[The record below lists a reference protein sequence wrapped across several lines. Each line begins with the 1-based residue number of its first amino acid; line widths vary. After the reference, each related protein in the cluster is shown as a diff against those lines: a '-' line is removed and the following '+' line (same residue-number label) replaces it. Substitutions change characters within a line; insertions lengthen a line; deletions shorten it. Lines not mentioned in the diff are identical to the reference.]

1 MALSLLFYIV
11 ITIYMCILVEF
22 ILLLAEKIVTSHDQQ
37 KLVAALLKCFIL
49 AIMKLYNFTMTA
61 DARLVY

>member
-1 MALSLLFYIV
+1 
-11 ITIYMCILVEF
+11 MCILLEF

-37 KLVAALLKCFIL
+37 KLVAALLKCFIV
-49 AIMKLYNFTMTA
+49 AIMKLYNFIMTA